1 MSLGE
6 RNSQKLKK
14 DFHVR
19 CDSSSEPSEIN
30 GDVGIFTTKESFSV
44 HLTEFCGGKESSNGT
59 RVQMNR
65 WSPDGEK

>member
-19 CDSSSEPSEIN
+19 CDSSSEQSEKN
-30 GDVGIFTTKESFSV
+30 GERGIFTTKDSPSV
-44 HLTEFCGGKESSNGT
+44 HLREYCAGKESSNRT
-59 RVQMNR
+59 RVQMNL
-65 WSPDGEK
+65 WSPGGEK